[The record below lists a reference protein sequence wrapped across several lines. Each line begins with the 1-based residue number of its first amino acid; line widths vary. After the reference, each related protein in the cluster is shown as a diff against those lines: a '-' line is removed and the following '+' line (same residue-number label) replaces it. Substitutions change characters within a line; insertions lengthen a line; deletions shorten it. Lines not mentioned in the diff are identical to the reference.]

1 MLTLAIEALRAAGLE
16 KFSVQIGDASL
27 FAGLIDA
34 LDIPAAW
41 QARLKRHFRRPQSFA
56 HLLQRLGSADAA
68 AGAAWLS
75 HVGRLSEEEARNSL
89 SGLLE
94 LLGGTASR
102 EVIAGRTREEI
113 VDRLMEQA
121 ADAASRQLPKNAL
134 AVIEAALAIS
144 GPAEKSVASLAIV
157 LKRHGVVLETQLSAL
172 NARIAVLAKLG
183 FAGEQVNFAP
193 RFGRNLDYYT
203 GFVFELWARDADGP
217 VQVAGGGRYDMLL
230 KTLGAAADI
239 PAVGCAIRDERV
251 LAARQFQRARGG
263 REGPH
268 ANAGLRGSAVARG
281 PGGFEGAFGGEQPC
295 HLLCDGREKL
305 GRRNPAGD
313 ERGDPPEGSLL
324 LRKPFRH
331 VRLPPGSCRQLGHHQ
346 RGDEKHAQRHAVG
359 RFGNVERMEREH
371 GRAQQRHAEG
381 DRSAPKHRGRE
392 DGEQVE
398 HREARG
404 RMRCPTELVV
414 IPGAGHLFE
423 EPGALERVSG
433 LAAEWFGTHL

>member
-1 MLTLAIEALRAAGLE
+1 MSTNFAGEEARRLARLDEQAGAILAAFARRDYARLDPPVLQPADIFLDRSGEEIRRRTFLLTDAEGRELCLRPELTIPVCRMHLDNSGQFPARLSCHGPVFRIRAGGAQGATQFLQTGVEYLGAQDRAAADAEVLTLAIEGLRAAGLE

-41 QARLKRHFRRPQSFA
+41 RARLKRHFRRPQSFA
-56 HLLQRLGSADAA
+56 NLLQRLGSADAA

-121 ADAASRQLPKNAL
+121 ADAASRQLPKHAL

-144 GPAEKSVASLAIV
+144 GPAEKSVASLAVV
-157 LKRHGVVLETQLSAL
+157 LKRYGVVLETQLSAL

-251 LAARQFQRARGG
+251 LAARDAAG
-263 REGPH
+263 R
-268 ANAGLRGSAVARG
+268 V
-281 PGGFEGAFGGEQPC
+281 Q
-295 HLLCDGREKL
+295 
-305 GRRNPAGD
+305 
-313 ERGDPPEGSLL
+313 
-324 LRKPFRH
+324 
-331 VRLPPGSCRQLGHHQ
+331 
-346 RGDEKHAQRHAVG
+346 
-359 RFGNVERMEREH
+359 
-371 GRAQQRHAEG
+371 
-381 DRSAPKHRGRE
+381 
-392 DGEQVE
+392 
-398 HREARG
+398 
-404 RMRCPTELVV
+404 
-414 IPGAGHLFE
+414 
-423 EPGALERVSG
+423 
-433 LAAEWFGTHL
+433 